1 MLQILKDKAKK
12 KKKTP
17 YFNTKQKMLKCLDIK
32 ARNVLGIK
40 MRNKTVR
47 KGHISQ
53 ENNNPVYHI
62 IAEFQTQE
70 AKTVELKRSQ
80 VCPL

>member
-1 MLQILKDKAKK
+1 MPGYQSKECTRDKK
-12 KKKTP
+12 
-17 YFNTKQKMLKCLDIK
+17 
-32 ARNVLGIK
+32 
-40 MRNKTVR
+40 RNKTVR

-62 IAEFQTQE
+62 IAEFQAGE

-80 VCPL
+80 VHPL